1 MKKIFSGLLLY
12 ICAVTLFAAEALPA
26 KLEILTERTSHIYKK
41 GEKAKFLISVKDKE
55 GKILA
60 GKKIQCVIS
69 TEKDRKSQVL
79 TSKDTPLELEVF
91 SDVAGSCS
99 VTGTVVDAA
108 GKSVLDSRKRKI
120 TAGSGAAFS
129 LEEIFQGYPEEKD
142 FDAFW
147 DAKKKELAKVPM
159 KVEYKDVDLKTWK
172 KGTFK
177 KYAGKI
183 KVYDVKISCVGKVP
197 VTGYFAMPV
206 NAKKGKLPA
215 IIIYH
220 PYGVRSASIPV
231 QYGEKAIAFDVN
243 ANGLENGREDS
254 FYRNLANG
262 KLKHY
267 FYFGNT
273 DRETIYFKDMYLR
286 ALRAL
291 EFMKSRPEWNKK
303 DLIVTGYSQG
313 GAQAL
318 AVAGLDKDVTLC
330 IATCPAL
337 CDLGGVWAGRRSGWI
352 VPRHRLEKGKNGK
365 CVTKDGDK
373 IIKATSYIDNANF
386 AKRIK
391 GEVHFSSGD
400 WDTVCPMASVYAAYK
415 NVPGKKTFT
424 ILKNMG
430 HWGVNPEGYAALN
443 KILNGQKNNE
453 VKK

>member
-1 MKKIFSGLLLY
+1 MKKIFFYLFVLF
-12 ICAVTLFAAEALPA
+12 FAAGLYAGDAET
-26 KLEILTERTSHIYKK
+26 LEIKCLKDSHEYRK
-41 GEKAKFLISVKDKE
+41 GETAKFLITVKDKD
-55 GKILA
+55 GRSIA
-60 GKKIQCVIS
+60 GKRVKYIVSHETGRKTEYAVS
-69 TEKDRKSQVL
+69 TEKGIEVAVSQNI
-79 TSKDTPLELEVF
+79 
-91 SDVAGSCS
+91 AGSCS
-99 VTGTVVDAA
+99 VTGNVVDENNKAVKNSKKA
-108 GKSVLDSRKRKI
+108 VIQGG
-120 TAGSGAAFS
+120 AGAAFS

-142 FDAFW
+142 FDEFW
-147 DAKKKELAKVPM
+147 NTKKAELAKVPM
-159 KVEYKDVDLKTWK
+159 KVEYKKVDLKTWNNGK
-172 KGTFK
+172 LK
-177 KYAGKI
+177 KYDGKI
-183 KVYDVKISCVGKVP
+183 LAWDVKITCVGKLP

-206 NAKKGKLPA
+206 KAEKGTLPA
-215 IIIYH
+215 VVIYH
-220 PYGVRSASIPV
+220 PYGVRSASIPAR
-231 QYGEKAIAFDVN
+231 YAERAIAFDVN
-243 ANGLENGREDS
+243 ANGLENGREAS

-303 DLIVTGYSQG
+303 DLVVTGYSQG

-352 VPRHRLEKGKNGK
+352 VPQHRLKKGKNGK

-386 AKRIK
+386 ARRIK
-391 GEVHFSSGD
+391 AEVHVSSGD
-400 WDTVCPMASVYAAYK
+400 WDTVCPMASVYAAYQ
-415 NVPGKKTFT
+415 NIPGKKTFT

-430 HWGVNPEGYAALN
+430 HWGVNPKGFAALD
-443 KILNGQKNNE
+443 KVLNRKGEQK
-453 VKK
+453 K

>member
-1 MKKIFSGLLLY
+1 MMKKILF
-12 ICAVTLFAAEALPA
+12 LFAALCVFSLCASEAET
-26 KLEILTERTSHIYKK
+26 LEIKCQSPSHVYKK
-41 GEKAKFLISVKDKE
+41 GETAKFLIIVKDK
-55 GKILA
+55 A
-60 GKKIQCVIS
+60 GKSIAGKRVKYIVSHETGRKTEYAVS
-69 TEKDRKSQVL
+69 TEKGI
-79 TSKDTPLELEVF
+79 EVA
-91 SDVAGSCS
+91 VTQALAGSCS
-99 VTGTVVDAA
+99 VTGVVVNE
-108 GKSVLDSRKRKI
+108 KNIPVKNSRKAVVQ
-120 TAGSGAAFS
+120 AGSGAAFS

-142 FDAFW
+142 FDEFW
-147 DAKKKELAKVPM
+147 NTKKAELAKVPM
-159 KVEYKDVDLKTWK
+159 KVEYKKVDLKTWNR
-172 KGTFK
+172 GVLK
-177 KYAGKI
+177 KYEGKI
-183 KVYDVKISCVGKVP
+183 LAYDVKISCVGKLP

-206 NAKKGKLPA
+206 NAKKGTLPA
-215 IIIYH
+215 VVVYH
-220 PYGVRSASIPV
+220 PYGVRSANIPAR
-231 QYGEKAIAFDVN
+231 YAESAIAFDVN
-243 ANGLENGREDS
+243 ANGLENGREAS

-262 KLKHY
+262 KLKNY
-267 FYFGNT
+267 FFFGNT

-303 DLIVTGYSQG
+303 DLVVSGYSQG

-352 VPRHRLEKGKNGK
+352 VPQYRLKKGKNGK

-391 GEVHFSSGD
+391 AEVHFSSGD

-430 HWGVNPEGYAALN
+430 HWGVNPEGNAALD
-443 KILNGQKNNE
+443 KIL
-453 VKK
+453 KKK

>member
-69 TEKDRKSQVL
+69 TEKDRKIQFL

-147 DAKKKELAKVPM
+147 KAQKAELAKVPM
-159 KVEYKDVDLKTWK
+159 KVEYKKVDLKTWNN
-172 KGTFK
+172 GRLK
-177 KYAGKI
+177 KYDGKI
-183 KVYDVKISCVGKVP
+183 LAYDIKITCVGKLF

-206 NAKKGKLPA
+206 KAEKGTLPA
-215 IIIYH
+215 VVVYH
-220 PYGVRSASIPV
+220 PYGVGSANIPA
-231 QYGEKAIAFDVN
+231 QYAEKAIAFDVN
-243 ANGLENGREDS
+243 ANGLENGREAS

-273 DRETIYFKDMYLR
+273 DREKIYFKDMYLR
-286 ALRAL
+286 AIRAL
-291 EFMKSRPEWNKK
+291 EYMKSRPEWNKK

-318 AVAGLDKDVTLC
+318 AAAGLDKDVTLC

-352 VPRHRLEKGKNGK
+352 VPQHRLKKGKNGR
-365 CVTKDGDK
+365 CVTPDGDK

-391 GEVHFSSGD
+391 AEVHFSSGD

-430 HWGVNPEGYAALN
+430 HWSVNPEGNAALN
-443 KILNGQKNNE
+443 KILN
-453 VKK
+453 KK